1 MIYQDISHKVTDIRD
16 VVDISRVSVI
26 GDFTLF

>member
-1 MIYQDISHKVTDIRD
+1 MIYQDISHKVTDIRE

-26 GDFTLF
+26 GDCTLF